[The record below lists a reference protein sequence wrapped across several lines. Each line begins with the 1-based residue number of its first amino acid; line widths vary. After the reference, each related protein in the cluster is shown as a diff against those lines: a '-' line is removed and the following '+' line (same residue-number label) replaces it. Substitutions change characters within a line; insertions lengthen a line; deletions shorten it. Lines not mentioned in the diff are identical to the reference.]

1 MYTPKKCESKDLIAP
16 PAPKRHR
23 TYGVYELDKIRPLIL
38 PIEFIV
44 LSSDDEE
51 KDKTLVVEEKT
62 LAVEE
67 KTLAMEDTIE
77 AEDKA
82 EVTVFVEE
90 KTLTME
96 DTIEAEEKAEVTVFV
111 DDKTEED
118 KTENFPIRW
127 GYCAINPADVAR
139 ERNEENLTMWWSL
152 FSPDSQPRT
161 PEEFT
166 YVELMR
172 RLIECRL
179 MAINLSLQ

>member
-38 PIEFIV
+38 PTEFIV

-77 AEDKA
+77 AK
-82 EVTVFVEE
+82 E
-90 KTLTME
+90 KT
-96 DTIEAEEKAEVTVFV
+96 EVTVFV